1 MIVGAGNLAT
11 CLGVALRSV
20 GITPLAVWSRT
31 ALSADTLAD
40 KLGCE
45 AFTDIS
51 SLPDAD
57 IVITAVS
64 DDALPDVAKMV
75 AKRYPDSIVA
85 HTAGSVPVDIWPE
98 AAARHYGV
106 FYPMQTFSKT
116 KSVDFSKVG
125 IFVEG
130 LACADA
136 SDHRTWT
143 CCILYFHVR
152 RFVDGKAHELDLGR

>member
-1 MIVGAGNLAT
+1 MESSRIVIVGAGNLAT

-85 HTAGSVPVDIWPE
+85 HTAGSVPVDIWPRLPRGIMGYFTPCRPS
-98 AAARHYGV
+98 ARQRV
-106 FYPMQTFSKT
+106 S
-116 KSVDFSKVG
+116 
-125 IFVEG
+125 IFP
-130 LACADA
+130 
-136 SDHRTWT
+136 
-143 CCILYFHVR
+143 
-152 RFVDGKAHELDLGR
+152 K